1 MPLLRVVLDTNV
13 LVSALVFRSPS
24 VAWLLSAWQSLM
36 FIPLAS
42 QNTMAE
48 LERVLRHPKFNLF
61 RAQAEALIEDY
72 RPWCEMVTIA
82 EPPDVPECR
91 DSRDR
96 MFLELAAAGQAD
108 ALVTGDGDLLTLAP
122 VFAVPIITPAE
133 LMARLEYD
141 RLETD
146 GNR

>member
-1 MPLLRVVLDTNV
+1 
-13 LVSALVFRSPS
+13 
-24 VAWLLSAWQSLM
+24 
-36 FIPLAS
+36 
-42 QNTMAE
+42 MAE

-72 RPWCEMVTIA
+72 RPWCEMVTIT

-91 DSRDR
+91 DPKDR

-122 VFAVPIITPAE
+122 VFAVPIITPTE
-133 LMARLEYD
+133 LMARLERD

-146 GNR
+146 DNR

>member
-42 QNTMAE
+42 QITMAE

-72 RPWCEMVTIA
+72 RPWCEMVTIT

-91 DSRDR
+91 DPKDR

-122 VFAVPIITPAE
+122 VFAVPIITPTE

-141 RLETD
+141 RLETED
-146 GNR
+146 NR

>member
-13 LVSALVFRSPS
+13 LVSALVFRSPFVS
-24 VAWLLSAWQSLM
+24 WLLTEWQSPT

-42 QNTMAE
+42 QTTMAE

-82 EPPDVPECR
+82 EPPDVPDCR
-91 DSRDR
+91 DPRDR
-96 MFLELAAAGQAD
+96 PFLELAAVAQAD
-108 ALVTGDGDLLTLAP
+108 ALVTGDNDLLVLTP
-122 VFAVPIITPAE
+122 VFDVPIITPAA
-133 LMARLEYD
+133 LRARLRGESP
-141 RLETD
+141 
-146 GNR
+146 